1 MYQLEHLAGG
11 NMADRGMVDEKELDE
26 IQRLAPAGSAISFQL
41 EQGRDGRAWV
51 RPDEAAEKAHRAV
64 PRLVETVRRLRREV
78 EEAREE
84 AGRLA
89 QKDKT
94 PPRALPDPEKQGA
107 AEALGSLLSAPFN
120 VSPRAISAAK
130 DDPLKALAVQV
141 ARALGEGASDVERA
155 RLIAM
160 ALAASQGE
168 MDRFWEARRQRAP
181 RKTPARKK

>member
-1 MYQLEHLAGG
+1 
-11 NMADRGMVDEKELDE
+11 MADRDTVDDGELDE
-26 IQRLAPAGSAISFQL
+26 LQRLAPPGSAISFRL

-51 RPDEAAEKAHRAV
+51 RPDEAGERVHRAV
-64 PRLVETVRRLRREV
+64 PRLIETIRRLGREV
-78 EEAREE
+78 EASREE
-84 AGRLA
+84 AARRNR
-89 QKDKT
+89 KDT
-94 PPRALPDPEKQGA
+94 APAPPLPDPDKQGA

-120 VSPRAISAAK
+120 VSPRAIAAAK

-141 ARALGEGASDVERA
+141 ARALGEGAPDIERA

-181 RKTPARKK
+181 RKTAPRRK

>member
-1 MYQLEHLAGG
+1 
-11 NMADRGMVDEKELDE
+11 MADRGTVDEKELE
-26 IQRLAPAGSAISFQL
+26 ELERLAPPGSAIAFLL
-41 EQGRDGRAWV
+41 EQGRDGRACV

-64 PRLVETVRRLRREV
+64 PRLVDTVRRLRREA

-84 AGRLA
+84 AGRLSK
-89 QKDKT
+89 KDKA
-94 PPRALPDPEKQGA
+94 PPPPLPDPGKQGA

-141 ARALGEGASDVERA
+141 ARTLGEGASDLERA

-160 ALAASQGE
+160 ALAASQGD
-168 MDRFWEARRQRAP
+168 MDRYWEARRQRAP
-181 RKTPARKK
+181 RKTAPRKK